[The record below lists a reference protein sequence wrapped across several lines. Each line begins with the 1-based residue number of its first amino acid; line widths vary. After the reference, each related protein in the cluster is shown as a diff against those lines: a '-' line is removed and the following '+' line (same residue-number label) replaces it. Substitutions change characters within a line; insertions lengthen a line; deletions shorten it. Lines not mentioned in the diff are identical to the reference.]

1 MGKML
6 WRREC
11 AVRPEG
17 AGETAFRRKAQKGA
31 LHSKSVSKGE
41 Y

>member
-1 MGKML
+1 MKEMP

-17 AGETAFRRKAQKGA
+17 AGETPFRRQTPKGA